1 MRLPYEER
9 FWSRVRKTNRC
20 WLWTAGRGR
29 ERLRLLQ
36 AVAYK
41 RREVGAPDRLRVA
54 SRPHP
59 RRDEAPPHLS
69 EPAVR
74 ESCAPPSSHTVG
86 ERLGEQSSCE
96 AVVQSTGLS
105 ERARPHAR
113 EPSSTA
119 AVRPCVASANT
130 LRNGATTSGRSVLV
144 LLLRRLF
151 LRKAL
156 ATAGT
161 CRSGFPEIRHGS
173 APDREH
179 HQIAV

>member
-20 WLWTAGRGR
+20 WLWTAGRGANGYGFFR
-29 ERLRLLQ
+29 PSPTSGARLAHRIAYELLLGPIPEGMRLHHICQNRQCVKPAHLRLLTQ
-36 AVAYK
+36 SESASESSRRAK
-41 RREVGAPDRLRVA
+41 RWSSPLVCRNG
-54 SRPHP
+54 H
-59 RRDEAPPHLS
+59 
-69 EPAVR
+69 VR
-74 ESCAPPSSHTVG
+74 TPENT
-86 ERLGEQSSCE
+86 
-96 AVVQSTGLS
+96 
-105 ERARPHAR
+105 
-113 EPSSTA
+113 SSTA

>member
-54 SRPHP
+54 ARPHP

-113 EPSSTA
+113 EHRHRQPRSDRVSHLPTRYATA
-119 AVRPCVASANT
+119 
-130 LRNGATTSGRSVLV
+130 
-144 LLLRRLF
+144 LLRAEEACSF
-151 LRKAL
+151 YCY
-156 ATAGT
+156 AG
-161 CRSGFPEIRHGS
+161 CSCGRRWPRPGLVARGSQRSGMGARLIESTTR
-173 APDREH
+173 
-179 HQIAV
+179 